1 MYSGNLWPGKNQ
13 GLTMEVYDLKNVKRS
28 MFILVTLLAILCLS
42 AVTQAAEVALTSVG
56 QSPDAMMVM
65 VVLKKMQIET
75 DFDALMKPGD
85 LKDQKVLIAVVGGS
99 SKGLG
104 AAGINSEQEKE
115 RSTSLLAK
123 AKDAGVKILVMHVG
137 GEGRRG
143 TLSDLFI
150 EAVVPFADRITIV
163 KGGNHDGLFDTLKSE
178 ETPLAEVETI
188 RAIDAPLNRDLSD
201 WGIL

>member
-1 MYSGNLWPGKNQ
+1 
-13 GLTMEVYDLKNVKRS
+13 MEVYDLKNVKRS